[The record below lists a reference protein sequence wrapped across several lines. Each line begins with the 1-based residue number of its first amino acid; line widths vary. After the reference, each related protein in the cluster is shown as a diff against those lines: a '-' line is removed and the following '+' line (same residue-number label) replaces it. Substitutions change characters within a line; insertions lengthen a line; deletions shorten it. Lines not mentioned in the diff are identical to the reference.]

1 MNSSITA
8 GLLYEVFSWRNADY
22 PLYTRNKE
30 TEVYTPVESGCIT
43 HTGRRFATEL
53 ALVVAVPV
61 ALIELTVRAV
71 FQALS
76 IAITTAALPLAY
88 IFDFKIKFLSHDG
101 LFNTGR
107 LLYQLPFQLIT
118 QPFSERSRLY

>member
-8 GLLYEVFSWRNADY
+8 GLLSEVFSWRNKDHS
-22 PLYTRNKE
+22 LYTSNKE
-30 TEVYTPVESGCIT
+30 TGAFEPVGCQCVN
-43 HTGRRFATEL
+43 HAGHRFATEL
-53 ALVVAVPV
+53 ALVVAAPA

-76 IAITTAALPLAY
+76 IVITTAALPLAY